1 MQRGYAKPLQS
12 ICIFYTDWINKNK
25 FFCDISKYIEA
36 RGAWIILTYSK
47 TLVERLPNGTYIESP
62 NQLLSHTEEG
72 IIRIHFILT
81 NNGNGDAYNTTYSI
95 SIYSNLTYLGCQGVK
110 NIKFNYNEG
119 TKQTDLIFDLNSPIM
134 ATQSKAGYIFVK
146 YPKFIESFNL
156 LSEDELDKLPTS
168 LQIAKESSTSM
179 KLTLEKIEEPV
190 TQIIRTP
197 IVFAYQSKKGSLP
210 YIDLIVFGK
219 RSNPSVEI
227 VPKVK
232 LENETLENILFS
244 IAKVDMTEYNE
255 DNLKNI
261 NETYEVKYLIKNTK
275 NVKSYDS
282 DKPIIKEVSNKKH
295 IVLYSISITKKDNS
309 KAQNKFAYIQED
321 IGMSSFEVVLIIISI
336 ILFAFSGI
344 FIWLGI
350 YNLKLGKYSSLEVQ
364 AKYFDQ
370 EKLLNEN
377 M

>member
-1 MQRGYAKPLQS
+1 
-12 ICIFYTDWINKNK
+12 
-25 FFCDISKYIEA
+25 
-36 RGAWIILTYSK
+36 
-47 TLVERLPNGTYIESP
+47 
-62 NQLLSHTEEG
+62 
-72 IIRIHFILT
+72 
-81 NNGNGDAYNTTYSI
+81 
-95 SIYSNLTYLGCQGVK
+95 
-110 NIKFNYNEG
+110 
-119 TKQTDLIFDLNSPIM
+119 M

-146 YPKFIESFNL
+146 YPKFIESFNS
-156 LSEDELDKLPTS
+156 LSGDELDKLPTS

-282 DKPIIKEVSNKKH
+282 DKPIIKEASNKKH
-295 IVLYSISITKKDNS
+295 VVLYSISITKKDNS

-321 IGMSSFEVVLIIISI
+321 IGMSSFEVVLIFIPLWFL
-336 ILFAFSGI
+336 LFCLLF
-344 FIWLGI
+344 
-350 YNLKLGKYSSLEVQ
+350 LE
-364 AKYFDQ
+364 Y
-370 EKLLNEN
+370 
-377 M
+377 